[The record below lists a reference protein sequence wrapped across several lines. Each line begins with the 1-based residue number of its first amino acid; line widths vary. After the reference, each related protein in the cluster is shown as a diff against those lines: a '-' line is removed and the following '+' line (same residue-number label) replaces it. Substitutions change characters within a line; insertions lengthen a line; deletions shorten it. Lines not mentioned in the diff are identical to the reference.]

1 MMSVTD
7 EDYERLKDELAL
19 VRAVADGVPSTI
31 AYCDRLQR
39 YRYANRAYEV
49 WFGLRPEV
57 IIGKTMAEVLG
68 SIYEKDLPYILGAL
82 RGEPQ
87 SFDREVPDPDGGA
100 PRYSHVTYVPDVTDD
115 GVRGFFAYVADFTR
129 HKRLEDDLRAAKEAA
144 ENLATH
150 DFLTGLPNRL
160 LLTDRVGRAIKTA
173 GRNKTP
179 VGILFIDLDG
189 FKGVNDR
196 LGHAAGDDLLVQ
208 VGRRLQGSLRDSD
221 TVARL
226 GGDEFIVLLP
236 TLSTPGDVEIV
247 ARTVLDNL
255 AKEPF
260 VAQGRPLDVTISIG
274 ASVFPEHGTTV
285 DSLLAAA
292 DAALRDAKR
301 AGKNRWSRPGHLG
314 AQTV

>member
-7 EDYERLKDELAL
+7 DDYERLKHELKL
-19 VRAVADGVPSTI
+19 VRAVADTVPATI
-31 AYCDRLQR
+31 AYCDSDQR
-39 YRYANRAYEV
+39 YRYANKAYEV
-49 WFGLRPEV
+49 WLGVKPETL
-57 IIGKTMAEVLG
+57 IGKTMAEVLG
-68 SIYEKDLPYILGAL
+68 SIYELNRPHILGAL

-87 SFDREVPDPDGGA
+87 SFDREIPGPNGGA
-100 PRYSHVTYVPDVTDD
+100 PRFSHATYIPEIID
-115 GVRGFFAYVADFTR
+115 GVVVGFFVHVADLTQR
-129 HKRLEDDLRAAKEAA
+129 KRLEDDLRAAKEAA

-160 LLTDRVGRAIKTA
+160 LLTDRVGRAIKIA

-196 LGHAAGDDLLVQ
+196 LGHATGDDLLVQ
-208 VGRRLQGSLRDSD
+208 VGRRLQSSLRDSD

-226 GGDEFIVLLP
+226 GGDEFVVLLP
-236 TLSTPGDVEIV
+236 TLSTQHDIEIV
-247 ARTVLDNL
+247 ANTVLENL

-274 ASVFPEHGTTV
+274 ASVFPEDGGSV
-285 DSLLAAA
+285 DALLAAA
-292 DAALRDAKR
+292 DGALRDAKR
-301 AGKNRWSRPGHLG
+301 AGKNRWALPRRVD
-314 AQTV
+314 AEVV